1 MYRLVITCYATRAT
15 SGVMCMRIFKGINR
29 LKRIFDT
36 TIDTV
41 VTLILV
47 ILIVVVFI
55 QVFSRYVLNDPKTWT
70 EELARY
76 LFVWLVF
83 TGSTVVFRE
92 NRHLSIDYF
101 VSFLPTKIRR
111 IVSVAINII
120 IAAFIVVAL
129 YHSNRLLAI
138 TSYQTS
144 PTLVVPMSW
153 IYLSFPLSLGLML
166 IELIFRLALWFTN
179 RINGS
184 TGLKEG
190 DVG

>member
-1 MYRLVITCYATRAT
+1 MMCVRITE
-15 SGVMCMRIFKGINR
+15 GLNR
-29 LKRIFDT
+29 LKRSYDT
-36 TIDTV
+36 TIDTL
-41 VTLILV
+41 VTLILLT
-47 ILIVVVFI
+47 LIIVVFI

-83 TGSTVVFRE
+83 TGSAVVFRE

-101 VSFLPTKIRR
+101 VSFFPTKVRR
-111 IVSVAINII
+111 IVSVVINVI
-120 IAAFIVVAL
+120 IAIFIVMAL
-129 YHSNRLLAI
+129 YHSNRLLTI

-144 PTLVVPMSW
+144 PTLMVPMSW

-166 IELIFRLALWFTN
+166 IELMFRLALWFVD
-179 RINGS
+179 RIHGS
-184 TGLKEG
+184 TCLKEG